1 MRFNISTFVYWSGV
15 YNAGLALLL
24 TFPPLYRALGV
35 NICSPIWG
43 WLVAGFLAY
52 TSAALI
58 YASRDIRGRAA
69 LIYWESLVRYLAAII
84 LIPAGLFGDIGGMAA
99 LLGLGDLLIG
109 LVYRYGLTR
118 ELGVSH
124 KALMLDRVH

>member
-69 LIYWESLVRYLAAII
+69 LIYWESLLRYLAAII

-109 LVYRYGLTR
+109 LVYMYGLTR